1 MAANRVLRTFLLSVS
16 TVLIGACASHFAST
30 RESLDDRYFQAEA
43 KHYDKLDYRG
53 MPIYCT
59 NKQSDGLVP
68 YEGRPRCL
76 TEAALRQRVE
86 NARRTRNT
94 VAQTRVPPG

>member
-1 MAANRVLRTFLLSVS
+1 MQTIRVLRFVLLAASA
-16 TVLIGACASHFAST
+16 VLTGACASQSAST

-43 KHYDKLDYRG
+43 KHYDKVDYRG
-53 MPIYCT
+53 MRVYCT
-59 NKQSDGLVP
+59 NEKSDGLVP

-86 NARRTRNT
+86 NARLNRNT
-94 VAQTRVPPG
+94 VVQTRVPPG